1 MSAPQNPISD
11 AIIPFRVQVPQHILD
26 DLHRRLVDVQL
37 PGKEIVDNASQG
49 PRLDTIRR
57 LVDYWKDYYDWRHLE
72 EHLNSYPQFVT
83 TIDDVEIHFMHIRSK
98 HENALPLIMTHGWP
112 GSIIEFLDVIDPLTN
127 PTAHG
132 GHAEDAFH
140 LIIPSLPGYGFSGKP
155 ITMGW
160 NRERIARAWH
170 TLMMRLGYKQYVAQ
184 GGDWGSHVTLAMG
197 QQRPV
202 GLLAIHTNLPLVT
215 PEVRPENPSP
225 EERLAFEQLERF
237 ASEGSSYYQQML
249 TRSQT
254 IGYALSDSPTGL
266 LAWMF
271 EKFESWSDSDGDP
284 LSTLGYDKILDDVTL
299 YWVTNSA
306 TSSARLYAEHPDLNF
321 YAMPVSIPVGV
332 SVFPGEIW
340 TPPRK
345 WAEQTYPQLMYWN
358 KAAHGG
364 HFAAFEQPEIFVSEI
379 RAAFNS
385 IRH

>member
-26 DLHRRLVDVQL
+26 NLHRRLVDVQL

-57 LVDYWKDYYDWRHLE
+57 LVDYWRDYYDWRHLE
-72 EHLNSYPQFVT
+72 DRLNSYPQFVT

-112 GSIIEFLDVIDPLTN
+112 GSIIEFLDVIEPLTN

-155 ITMGW
+155 ITRGW

-197 QQRPV
+197 QQCPV

-225 EERLAFEQLERF
+225 EEQLAFEQLERF

-266 LAWMF
+266 LAWIF
-271 EKFESWSDSDGDP
+271 EKFESWSDSNGDP

-345 WAEQTYPQLMYWN
+345 WAEQTYPRLMYWN

-379 RAAFNS
+379 RAAFNN